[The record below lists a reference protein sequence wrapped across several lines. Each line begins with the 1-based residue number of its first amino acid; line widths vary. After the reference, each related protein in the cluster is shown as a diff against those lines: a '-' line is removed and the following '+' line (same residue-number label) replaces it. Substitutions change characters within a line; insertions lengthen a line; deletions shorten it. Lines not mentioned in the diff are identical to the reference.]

1 MPSNAELIA
10 EIKELDAEAKT
21 GSLSNKKLVALLKEL
36 KQPEPQPEVKV
47 DVYCV
52 GQGKAI
58 TTKRG
63 ILADGDEIS
72 ARDLAGG
79 GEAMSAF
86 IESGHIVKA

>member
-1 MPSNAELIA
+1 MPR
-10 EIKELDAEAKT
+10 IKKT
-21 GSLSNKKLVALLKEL
+21 KTDVV
-36 KQPEPQPEVKV
+36 PEPEVQV

-72 ARDLAGG
+72 ARDLVGG
-79 GEAMSAF
+79 GEVMTAF
-86 IESGHIVKA
+86 IESGHIVKS